1 MPSRTL
7 FYHITWLKRL
17 HFKRLRGLWGIYLH
31 SMFRTMGMSLVGIFI
46 PIYIYQ
52 LTGEFIPIFI
62 FYLFYHLTVVFTSSL
77 VGMSMKH
84 FGVDKIAI
92 LGAVLRAVFLFLL
105 ILSKSQLGLL
115 WPSAIIW
122 GLAVSSTWL
131 PYHYTVVVEDDGDGK
146 FGHEVSAL
154 RVVDKL
160 AAGAAPFIGGVVIYF
175 FGFSVLYLVGII
187 LVAISAIPLLID
199 SFDKRQM
206 RYQIGRVWQELFD
219 KRLRPVAIGLS
230 GSVLEGQIFAI
241 FRPLFIFLAL
251 ANVTKLGAIESIAL
265 LCGIAIT
272 WWAGN
277 WVDKKGFGLMKIG
290 IAANFFAFLLLPFL
304 SLSWEF
310 FLFTTI
316 YVLIAALIWT
326 PFDAAMYQFA
336 SQRRKLEFFVQREII
351 IHGASAVF
359 FSLVWIVFG
368 NNLNWL
374 VIFGLG
380 SFSLLL
386 SLAILKGVKSA
397 PLDKRLEIHPTIA
410 R

>member
-1 MPSRTL
+1 
-7 FYHITWLKRL
+7 
-17 HFKRLRGLWGIYLH
+17 
-31 SMFRTMGMSLVGIFI
+31 MSLVGIFI
-46 PIYIYQ
+46 PIYIYK

-62 FYLFYHLTVVFTSSL
+62 FYLVYHLTVVFTTSF
-77 VGMSMKH
+77 VGLGMKH
-84 FGVDKIAI
+84 FGADKITI
-92 LGAVLRAVFLFLL
+92 LGAVLRVAFLFLL
-105 ILSKSQLGLL
+105 ILSKNQLGLL
-115 WPSAIIW
+115 WPTAIIW

-131 PYHYTVVVEDDGDGK
+131 PYHYTVVAEDDGDGT

-154 RVVDKL
+154 RIVDKL
-160 AAGAAPFIGGVVIYF
+160 AAGVGPFIGGVVIYF
-175 FGFSVLYLVGII
+175 FGFTVLYLIGII
-187 LVAISAIPLLID
+187 LVTISAIPLLID

-206 RYQIGRVWQELFD
+206 RYQIGRVWQGLFD

-230 GSVLEGQIFAI
+230 GFVLEGQIFAI

-251 ANVTKLGAIESIAL
+251 ASITKLGAIESIAL

-272 WWAGN
+272 WWAGS

-290 IAANFFAFLLLPFL
+290 VAANFFALLLLPFL

-316 YVLIAALIWT
+316 YILIAALVWT

-336 SQRRKLEFFVQREII
+336 SKRRKLEFFVQREII
-351 IHGASAVF
+351 VHSVSAVF
-359 FSLVWIVFG
+359 FGLLWVVFG

-374 VIFGLG
+374 VIFGIG

-397 PLDKRLEIHPTIA
+397 PPEKRLEIHPTIA

>member
-1 MPSRTL
+1 
-7 FYHITWLKRL
+7 
-17 HFKRLRGLWGIYLH
+17 
-31 SMFRTMGMSLVGIFI
+31 MSLVGIFI

-62 FYLFYHLTVVFTSSL
+62 FYLVYHLTVVFTTSL
-77 VGMSMKH
+77 IGLGMKH
-84 FGVDKIAI
+84 FGADKIAI
-92 LGAVLRAVFLFLL
+92 LGAVLRVSFLFLL
-105 ILSKSQLGLL
+105 ILSKNQLGLL
-115 WPSAIIW
+115 WPTAIIW

-131 PYHYTVVVEDDGDGK
+131 PYHYTVVAEDDGDGT

-154 RVVDKL
+154 KIVDKL
-160 AAGAAPFIGGVVIYF
+160 AAGVGPFIGGVVIYF
-175 FGFSVLYLVGII
+175 FGFTVLYLIGII
-187 LVAISAIPLLID
+187 LVTISAIPLLID

-206 RYQIGRVWQELFD
+206 RYQIGRVWQGLFD

-230 GSVLEGQIFAI
+230 GFVLEGQIFAI

-251 ANVTKLGAIESIAL
+251 ASITKLGAIESIAL

-272 WWAGN
+272 WWAGS

-290 IAANFFAFLLLPFL
+290 VAANFFALLLLPFL

-316 YVLIAALIWT
+316 YILIAALVWT

-336 SQRRKLEFFVQREII
+336 SKRRKLEFFVQREII
-351 IHGASAVF
+351 VHSVSAVF
-359 FSLVWIVFG
+359 FGLLWVVFG

-374 VIFGLG
+374 VIFGIG

-397 PLDKRLEIHPTIA
+397 PPEKRLEIHPTIA